1 MYYPYFRGKQYE
13 LITIRETAKLMADSK
28 FTPIV
33 EPVKQT
39 LNGLQKT
46 LLSVCEA
53 KGNAIVIV
61 NPHYGDHSEDGDEI
75 SSLLKSQF
83 SEKKNI
89 SAGILLKSNMSVKD
103 VLACCEAHSDHP
115 LALIHSGFTNAKGLV
130 DALGSKLKSITH
142 IFMEPFCGK
151 LYRRHFSG
159 CERVLIRDGFQRRRN
174 KDHPDVEPFSDL
186 HLTYQDESMD
196 GFGDFLTAGDDYLES
211 GGPAYAIAIH
221 LTFINPVM
229 DDEMYIYHFKS
240 ERQDT
245 PTDPAGKFIEALRE
259 MIKTLKRDDSYIYET
274 EAVIEFRE
282 LYERKHFPGLG
293 HAKKLS
299 MKHHIETLSIYFD
312 K

>member
-13 LITIRETAKLMADSK
+13 LITIRETASLMAASE
-28 FTPIV
+28 FTPII
-33 EPVKQT
+33 EPVKQA

-46 LLSVCEA
+46 LVNVCDA
-53 KGNAIVIV
+53 KGSAIVIV

-75 SSLLKSQF
+75 SALLKAQF
-83 SEKKNI
+83 SNKQRI
-89 SAGILLKSNMSVKD
+89 SAGILLKSNMSVKE
-103 VLACCEAHSDHP
+103 VLSYCKEHSGHP
-115 LALIHSGFTNAKGLV
+115 LTLIHAGFTNAKGIV
-130 DALGSKLKSITH
+130 DGLGSAIKNITQVF
-142 IFMEPFCGK
+142 IEPYCGK
-151 LYRRHFSG
+151 LYRRHFG
-159 CERVLIRDGFQRRRN
+159 DCNRVLIRDGFQRRRN
-174 KDHPDVEPFSDL
+174 KDHPDIEPFSDL
-186 HLTYQDESMD
+186 HITYRDEGMN

-221 LTFINPVM
+221 LTFINPDM

-259 MIKTLKRDDSYIYET
+259 MMKTLKNPASNVYET
-274 EAVIEFRE
+274 EAVLEFRE

-299 MKHHIETLSIYFD
+299 MKHHIETLSLYIT